1 MSYLDKVAAI
11 IADHGVFAPAA
22 EMIARK
28 LDTEGLLK
36 GSANEIYERTEVL
49 EAELGMSAPTLV
61 ELGGQQFVNPLQVA
75 WLTGNGQAVDGSD
88 SEDPATVIH
97 LAGGGAVYVLLPVSE
112 VVRRLQGDE

>member
-36 GSANEIYERTEVL
+36 GSDHEVVERTEVL
-49 EAELGMSAPTLV
+49 EAELASPSFV
-61 ELGGQQFVNPLQVA
+61 DLGAQQFVNPLQVA

-97 LAGGGAVYVLLPVSE
+97 LAGGGAIYVLLPVGE